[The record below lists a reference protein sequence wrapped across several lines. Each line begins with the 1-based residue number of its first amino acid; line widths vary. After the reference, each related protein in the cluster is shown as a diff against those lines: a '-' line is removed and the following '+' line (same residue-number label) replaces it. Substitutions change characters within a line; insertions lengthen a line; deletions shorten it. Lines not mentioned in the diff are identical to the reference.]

1 MTDLLANPIWH
12 SLSTRHSDLAQQ
24 GNHLA
29 KRYRSRGLHPL
40 LPRESPSRHRHLLA
54 VLPHSSPTRP
64 RRPRRSPSLR
74 LHPWLFKAETLQ
86 PNSREWKELPTFRT
100 LPCRDSG
107 LSFCALAGSVHSV
120 VHMVAMPSADLSNVF
135 SKRVRASGVGAG
147 KGIIMQFPSRLSM
160 LFDATIWMHID
171 LQKTR
176 CAFIPLGDRWVQMIR
191 RRYTGSFV
199 H

>member
-86 PNSREWKELPTFRT
+86 PNSREWKEI
-100 LPCRDSG
+100 
-107 LSFCALAGSVHSV
+107 
-120 VHMVAMPSADLSNVF
+120 ADLQNAALSRQWPEHLCSRWF
-135 SKRVRASGVGAG
+135 GPLSRSHGRHALGRPFKRVLKES
-147 KGIIMQFPSRLSM
+147 PSE
-160 LFDATIWMHID
+160 
-171 LQKTR
+171 
-176 CAFIPLGDRWVQMIR
+176 R
-191 RRYTGSFV
+191 RRSRKGHHYAVSVKTEHAV
-199 H
+199 RRYDLDAY

>member
-54 VLPHSSPTRP
+54 VLPPSSPTRP

-86 PNSREWKELPTFRT
+86 PNSREWKEL
-100 LPCRDSG
+100 LDLQNAA
-107 LSFCALAGSVHSV
+107 LSRQWPEHLCSRWFGPLSRSHGRYALGR
-120 VHMVAMPSADLSNVF
+120 LSNVF
-135 SKRVRASGVGAG
+135 SKRVRASGVGAE
-147 KGIIMQFPSRLSM
+147 KAIIMQFPSRLSM